1 MSQKKPAPIE
11 GLVFDMDG
19 LLVDSEKIVQRS
31 WEHVGK
37 ILGYP
42 DIGSHIYHTIGM
54 NVVGREEYFRKHI
67 AEDFPMEKFTA
78 MTRQKFH
85 EIVDTEGLDIKPG
98 AKELLLFAKERGLK
112 TGLATSSRRQHAQE
126 NLTRLGIFGYFDGVV
141 CGDMVTRSK
150 PDPEIYEKACRI
162 IGTRPE
168 NTIALEDAPS
178 GIQSAYGA
186 GMRPIMIPDMV
197 EPAEETRKLIW
208 YRFDTLFDVIKLLEH
223 ILL

>member
-98 AKELLLFAKERGLK
+98 AKELLMRYEAYK
-112 TGLATSSRRQHAQE
+112 TSCTQMAESLYNTHFS
-126 NLTRLGIFGYFDGVV
+126 TF
-141 CGDMVTRSK
+141 
-150 PDPEIYEKACRI
+150 
-162 IGTRPE
+162 RPE
-168 NTIALEDAPS
+168 K
-178 GIQSAYGA
+178 SAY
-186 GMRPIMIPDMV
+186 
-197 EPAEETRKLIW
+197 
-208 YRFDTLFDVIKLLEH
+208 YRR
-223 ILL
+223 